1 MSSRNQSHPSR
12 SPVTWGLAFV
22 LLCLIDAGITRT
34 DVLWGPT
41 AFENSGGLRLVFPQ
55 TYQVARKIYAPVRDA
70 DVRVALLGNSRVVL
84 AIRERRLER
93 ALARIGPE
101 MDTLVSNLG
110 IFGSFMGET
119 EMLARHLDPLDPSVV
134 VLAIGAPDLIRQ
146 PTHAAGE
153 GPMDLLRIGWRDGPI
168 PSGSFHER
176 VDRWLRSAWPLYR
189 FREFAREA
197 ILDRV
202 LGRPDPGPPPQDFAT
217 RAALFAQLYG
227 ERADAVHAAYRVWER
242 EGGLDAYASYLE
254 VAGPGHLARRKERAR
269 SREPLTKETPA
280 VVVFDALLAK
290 LAQTGRPTFVLL
302 MPENPI
308 LADDTAGVFHRRG
321 LADEG
326 ARLARELASA
336 HGIPIVDARGWLTRD
351 RFLDFDHPIFQL
363 EDLERRLAQEIVN
376 VLER

>member
-1 MSSRNQSHPSR
+1 MSSRAESHPAGSL
-12 SPVTWGLAFV
+12 VTWGLAFL
-22 LLCLIDAGITRT
+22 LLCLIDAAITRT

-41 AFENSGGLRLVFPQ
+41 AFENSGGIRLGFPQ
-55 TYQVARKIYAPVRDA
+55 TYQVSRKIYAPERDA

-84 AIRERRLER
+84 AVREHRLER
-93 ALARIGPE
+93 ALSGIRPE
-101 MDTLVSNLG
+101 MDVVVSNLG

-146 PTHAAGE
+146 PIHPEGE
-153 GPMDLLRIGWRDGPI
+153 GPMDLLRIGWRDGPVAA
-168 PSGSFHER
+168 GSFRER
-176 VDRWLRSAWPLYR
+176 VDRWMRTVWPLYR
-189 FREFAREA
+189 FREFTREA

-202 LGRPDPGPPPQDFAT
+202 LGRPDPGPPPQDFTT

-227 ERADAVHAAYRVWER
+227 ERAEAVQAAFRVWER
-242 EGGLDAYASYLE
+242 DGGLHAYASYLE
-254 VAGPGHLARRKERAR
+254 VAAPGHLARGRDRAR
-269 SREPLTKETPA
+269 SLEPLTRETPA
-280 VVVFDALLAK
+280 VVVFDVLLSK
-290 LAQTGRPTFVLL
+290 LARAGRPTFVLL

-308 LADDTAGVFHRRG
+308 LAEDTAGVFHRRG

-326 ARLARELASA
+326 ARLAKQLASVHA
-336 HGIPIVDARGWLTRD
+336 IPVVDARKWLSAD

-363 EDLERRLAQEIVN
+363 EDLEQPLAQEIVN